1 MITLFSILI
10 KLLSVKAI
18 IIATTKAT
26 IIVKDK
32 LLKAKYFPL
41 SCLNEHNPNINNEII
56 IDSKFFSPR
65 MLSWF
70 LLQPS

>member
-18 IIATTKAT
+18 IIATTKAIT
-26 IIVKDK
+26 IVKDK

-56 IDSKFFSPR
+56 IKEIKITD
-65 MLSWF
+65 
-70 LLQPS
+70 